1 MNMLVCKYIYLH
13 NYTQIHQGNQDN
25 SIKDLGRAGEA
36 LLTNPIDGSYCERH
50 LQLQGGRKVI
60 MALESSS
67 ASSPFS
73 DASRERLSP
82 AHGRPLQSHSRPSGR
97 ALWRRAAREAKCGLW
112 EVCGLVTWLWIG
124 WLFCYFGVVMVVIVV
139 IGVSVLL
146 LIFSLFLSFNI
157 IIIFSIV
164 IVIIIVL

>member
-13 NYTQIHQGNQDN
+13 NYKQIHQGNQDN

-60 MALESSS
+60 MPLESSS

-112 EVCGLVTWLWIG
+112 EVCGLVVG
-124 WLFCYFGVVMVVIVV
+124 WLVVSLFWCCYGCYCRYWCFCVITDIFVYSCHSTLLLFLV
-139 IGVSVLL
+139 VLL
-146 LIFSLFLSFNI
+146 LSLL
-157 IIIFSIV
+157 
-164 IVIIIVL
+164 